1 MRLASQPS
9 LFSEEPEY
17 RLNSESVLPPWEID
31 DLKNRKIAKVAFPT
45 GYDAVLDYLVPNHL
59 AAQMEPGMRVLVPLG
74 KGNRTQIGYC
84 IDIQPWGIAS
94 TDRKLKQIESLLDD
108 RRLLD
113 DNMLELTR
121 WIAQYYLCPIG
132 HVLEAILP
140 AGVRDNAGTRLTT
153 VLFIDGRQQTADG
166 SREGVTISQYNNN
179 LTKKQLYILETLR
192 QSPEPLTMQELGRAA
207 KCSAVPINT
216 LKRLGLISVKTIRR
230 QTAEG
235 SQQTAGPSRTG
246 NNSREGA
253 TTLPNYQLNADQRRV
268 LSEIV
273 EAIEQRQH
281 ETFLLHG
288 VTGSGKTEVYIQAIQ
303 AVVKRKKQ
311 AIVLVPE
318 ISLTP
323 QTVGRFQSR
332 FNHVAVLHS
341 HLTDAERHRQWS
353 NITSGE
359 VQVVVG
365 ARSAVFAPLPRLGLI
380 VIDEEH
386 ENSFKQDNTPRYHA
400 REVARKR
407 AELAN
412 IPLILGSA
420 TPSLESW
427 FGARSGNDSHN
438 SPPSEGWHFA
448 KQNDGVVRETEN
460 PLSSALSACQED
472 HSAASRHPSEGGE
485 LNCLLPPISAAV
497 LLSMPH
503 RVNNLQ
509 LPNVEIVDLREEVRR
524 QTTRGAIHRQL
535 HQAIH
540 ETLQAKGQIILL
552 LNRRGFS
559 TQIQCPACG
568 EPVKCPNCDV
578 SLTHHKTEEIA
589 LCHYCDYQIPVPN
602 ECPKCR
608 FGSVRYFGFG
618 TQKLEAEVKSRFPNA
633 SVLRMDTDT
642 MQGHGAHERALSK
655 FRSGEVQIL
664 LGTQMIAKGLDFP
677 NVTLV
682 GVINADTALHLPDFR
697 AAERTFHLITQVA
710 GRTGRGEKGGQ
721 VIVQT
726 FSPDHPAILAAAKHD
741 YRRFVEQELPVRK
754 LLGYPPYSQMI
765 RIVVRGQHEGNTL
778 EFAKTFAER
787 LRSARFPQPSGCGSD
802 NIVLG
807 PAPAPFAK
815 LRNFYRFHIHL
826 RSELGERLRESVRS
840 VAAALKTPPDMQ
852 WIIDVDPVDML

>member
-1 MRLASQPS
+1 MQPK
-9 LFSEEPEY
+9 LFSEEPQP
-17 RLNSESVLPPWEID
+17 SPLPPWEID
-31 DLKNRKIAKVAFPT
+31 DLKNRKIAKVVFPS
-45 GYDAVLDYLVPNHL
+45 GYDAALDYLVPNHL
-59 AAQMEPGMRVLVPLG
+59 VAQLETGMRVLVPLG
-74 KGNRTQIGYC
+74 KGNRPQIGYC
-84 IDIQPWGIAS
+84 IDIQPWGIAQPS
-94 TDRKLKQIESLLDD
+94 VKLKSVQSLLDE

-113 DNMLELTR
+113 DKMIELTR
-121 WIAQYYLCPIG
+121 WIAHYYLCPIG
-132 HVLEAILP
+132 QVLEAILP
-140 AGVRDNAGTRLTT
+140 AGVRSHAGTRLTT
-153 VLFIDGRQQTADG
+153 VLYVAEDKDGRRQTADG
-166 SREGVTISQYNNN
+166 SREI
-179 LTKKQLYILETLR
+179 LTKKQLHILETLR
-192 QSPEPLTMQELGRAA
+192 QSPEPLTMQELQRAA

-216 LKRLGLISVKTIRR
+216 LKQLGFVHTKTMRRQQDGRR
-230 QTAEG
+230 QTAD
-235 SQQTAGPSRTG
+235 G
-246 NNSREGA
+246 NRESA
-253 TTLPNYQLNADQRRV
+253 PAYQLNADQRRV

-273 EAIEQRQH
+273 DAIGQRRH
-281 ETFLLHG
+281 EVFLLHG

-303 AVVKRKKQ
+303 EVVKRKKQ

-332 FNHVAVLHS
+332 FANVAVLHS

-353 NITSGE
+353 NIAAGD

-386 ENSFKQDNTPRYHA
+386 ENSFKQDCTPRYHA

-407 AELAN
+407 AEIEG

-420 TPSLESW
+420 TPSLET
-427 FGARSGNDSHN
+427 FYETNVVGNRPPGDCVGEH
-438 SPPSEGWHFA
+438 SPPVEGWHFA
-448 KQNDGVVRETEN
+448 QQNDGVVPGAQMTTPPCRA
-460 PLSSALSACQED
+460 PLQ
-472 HSAASRHPSEGGE
+472 RRGIFR
-485 LNCLLPPISAAV
+485 LLR
-497 LLSMPH
+497 MPH
-503 RVNNLQ
+503 RVKNLQ
-509 LPNVEIVDLREEVRR
+509 LPNVEIVDLREEVRL

-540 ETLQAKGQIILL
+540 ETLLAKGQIILL

-568 EPVKCPNCDV
+568 EAVKCPNCDV

-589 LCHYCDYQIPVPN
+589 LCHYCDYQIPVPS

-618 TQKLEAEVKSRFPNA
+618 TQKLESEIKSRFPDA

-642 MQGHGAHERALSK
+642 MQGHGAHERALSQ
-655 FRSGEVQIL
+655 FRSGEIQIL

-697 AAERTFHLITQVA
+697 ASERTFHLITQVA
-710 GRTGRGEKGGQ
+710 GRTGRGERGGR
-721 VIVQT
+721 VIIQT
-726 FSPDHPAILAAAKHD
+726 FSPDHAAIQAAAKHD
-741 YRRFVEQELPVRK
+741 YNGFVQQELPMRK
-754 LLGYPPYSQMI
+754 LLGYPPYSRMI
-765 RIVVRGQHEGNTL
+765 RIVVRGENEAKTL
-778 EFAKTFAER
+778 EFAKFFAER
-787 LRSARFPQPSGCGSD
+787 LAAAPRAAQGAFT
-802 NIVLG
+802 ILG

-826 RSELGERLRESVRS
+826 RSELGDALRELVRS
-840 VAAALKTPPDMQ
+840 VSLALKTPPGIQ
-852 WIIDVDPVDML
+852 WIVDVDPVDML

>member
-1 MRLASQPS
+1 MQPS
-9 LFSEEPEY
+9 FFSDEPP
-17 RLNSESVLPPWEID
+17 LPPALPPWEID
-31 DLKNRKIAKVAFPT
+31 DLRNRKIAKVAFPS

-59 AAQMEPGMRVLVPLG
+59 AGQIESGMRVLVPLG

-84 IDIQPWGIAS
+84 IDIQPWGIAQS
-94 TDRKLKQIESLLDD
+94 NVKLKPIESLLDE

-113 DNMLELTR
+113 DKMIELTR

-132 HVLEAILP
+132 QVLEAILP
-140 AGVRDNAGTRLTT
+140 AGVRSHAGTRLTT
-153 VLFIDGRQQTADG
+153 VLYAAEDADKRIAALKHSDAAKKG
-166 SREGVTISQYNNN
+166 LV
-179 LTKKQLYILETLR
+179 LTPKQLHVLGTL
-192 QSPEPLTMQELGRAA
+192 QHSPEPLTTQELQRAA

-216 LKRLGLISVKTIRR
+216 LKQLGLIQVKTIRR
-230 QTAEG
+230 QSAD
-235 SQQTAGPSRTG
+235 SRRQTADG
-246 NNSREGA
+246 SREA
-253 TTLPNYQLNADQRRV
+253 VPTYQLNTDQRRV
-268 LSEIV
+268 LTEIV
-273 EAIEQRQH
+273 ETIQQRRH

-288 VTGSGKTEVYIQAIQ
+288 VTGSGKTEIYIQAIQ
-303 AVVKRKKQ
+303 SVVQRKKQ

-332 FNHVAVLHS
+332 FPGVAVLHS

-353 NITSGE
+353 SIVAGE

-365 ARSAVFAPLPRLGLI
+365 ARSAIFAPLPRLGLI

-386 ENSFKQDNTPRYHA
+386 ENSFKQDCTPRYHA

-407 AELAN
+407 AEFEN
-412 IPLILGSA
+412 VPLILGSA

-427 FGARSGNDSHN
+427 FEAAEDKT
-438 SPPSEGWHFA
+438 A
-448 KQNDGVVRETEN
+448 DGRWQTAAEN
-460 PLSSALSACQED
+460 AAAPLA
-472 HSAASRHPSEGGE
+472 SAALCPLPS
-485 LNCLLPPISAAV
+485 AV

-503 RVNNLQ
+503 RVKNLQ
-509 LPNVEIVDLREEVRR
+509 LPKVDVVDLREEVRLR
-524 QTTRGAIHRQL
+524 TTRGAIHRQL

-540 ETLQAKGQIILL
+540 ETLVAKGQIILL

-568 EPVKCPNCDV
+568 EAVKCPNCDV

-589 LCHYCDYQIPVPN
+589 LCHYCDYQIPVPK

-608 FGSVRYFGFG
+608 FVSIRYSGFG
-618 TQKLEAEVKSRFPNA
+618 TQKLETEIKSRFPNA

-642 MQGHGAHERALSK
+642 MQGHGAHERALSQ
-655 FRSGEVQIL
+655 FRSGQVQIL

-710 GRTGRGEKGGQ
+710 GRTGRGEKGGR
-721 VIVQT
+721 VIIQT

-741 YRRFVEQELPVRK
+741 YNKFVQQELPVRK
-754 LLGYPPYSQMI
+754 LLGYPPYSKMI
-765 RIVVRGQHEGNTL
+765 RIVVRGENEAKTL
-778 EFAKTFAER
+778 EFAKMFAEQ
-787 LRSARFPQPSGCGSD
+787 LQSTCSAMKSPFTL
-802 NIVLG
+802 LG
-807 PAPAPFAK
+807 PTPPPFAK
-815 LRNFYRFHIHL
+815 LRNFYRFHILL
-826 RSELGERLRESVRS
+826 RSPSGESLRECVRS
-840 VAAALKTPPDMQ
+840 VSLPLKTPPEIQ
-852 WIIDVDPVDML
+852 WIVDVDPVDML